1 LFWSFS
7 FMALQGF
14 GGVLAIVQ
22 RELVERKR
30 WLTPQAF
37 LEDWSV
43 AQIMPGPN
51 VMNLSMMLGGRFF
64 GWTGALAAVAGM
76 LVFPTLI
83 VLVLAAL
90 FANFA
95 DQAMAVGAMRGF
107 TAVSAGTIAGAAIR
121 LLPALKGHILGW
133 RLCTTLAASTFVCI
147 AWLGLPLV
155 WVLLVVG
162 GTGCAM
168 AWWRLLHNARVNS
181 AAPEQE
187 PAPAP
192 APAPAQGQGQGQAT
206 AQAHPSVGDR
216 AASNEAGTP

>member
-1 LFWSFS
+1 
-7 FMALQGF
+7 MALQGF

-133 RLCTTLAASTFVCI
+133 RVCTALAASTFVCI

-155 WVLLVVG
+155 WVLLAVG
-162 GTGCAM
+162 GAGCTL
-168 AWWRLLHNARVNS
+168 AWWRLLHSARVNG
-181 AAPEQE
+181 AAPE
-187 PAPAP
+187 
-192 APAPAQGQGQGQAT
+192 PAQGQGQGQGQAT
-206 AQAHPSVGDR
+206 PQAHPRVGDR
-216 AASNEAGTP
+216 AASNEVGTP